1 MGLFVKSRDMMRTYI
16 IFLLISCIFVP
27 LEAKYSK
34 RQKTIIKKFKKQRQ
48 IAYDLEVELNSL
60 NTTLDELKKL
70 TEVSTRHRFNVD
82 SLTVVDATFTGTQC
96 GPFTLSSYTT
106 NINWYSAAADADND
120 VADPFSRFRGTGNSN
135 DNTVRVGGAI
145 VAAYGSGITEDWL
158 TNGICFDTYLAQNT
172 QVQVRHESGGG
183 SDCIENT
190 GWNHNKF
197 TVHTIGNGNP

>member
-1 MGLFVKSRDMMRTYI
+1 MGVCKKPGYDEDLYHISTYFLHFCSFRGKVYKETKQLLKNSRNKD
-16 IFLLISCIFVP
+16 
-27 LEAKYSK
+27 
-34 RQKTIIKKFKKQRQ
+34 

-120 VADPFSRFRGTGNSN
+120 VADPFSGGTFTSQTNGWYHICSFSRFRGTGNSN

-145 VAAYGSGITEDWL
+145 V
-158 TNGICFDTYLAQNT
+158 
-172 QVQVRHESGGG
+172 
-183 SDCIENT
+183 
-190 GWNHNKF
+190 
-197 TVHTIGNGNP
+197 